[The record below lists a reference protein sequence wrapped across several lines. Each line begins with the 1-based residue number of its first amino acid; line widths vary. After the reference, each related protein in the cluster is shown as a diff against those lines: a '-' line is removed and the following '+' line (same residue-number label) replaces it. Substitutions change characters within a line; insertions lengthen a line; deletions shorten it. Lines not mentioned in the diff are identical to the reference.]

1 MAGRLAA
8 HNITTA
14 DSPTSVY
21 RCRTAGYTAAM
32 VNVCNRGAGPAD
44 ITIIVSDTANI
55 SDLAGTIE
63 FQTTV
68 NSKGVLERTGIAV
81 GSAQYITIIS
91 SSADISVVVMG
102 VETGDDAS
110 SSISEIPIIIGTLTR
125 TLINPMAKASGGE
138 YFGSAVSLH
147 GDNLIVGAKGNNASG
162 YGNGQAMIYNVISGQ
177 LLHTLS
183 FPGSNANNAV
193 FGQSV
198 GIGETYAIV
207 GSGSANEGSD
217 TFAGSVY
224 IYNVASGVLEHTIAS
239 PTTYG
244 TNNDLFGE
252 VVAIDGN
259 YAVAGAKNE
268 DDASNANTGIAYIIN
283 ASTGAVAHTLANPVS
298 GANAYFGKSVAVSGT
313 NVVVGASGYTAGA
326 VYIFSAITGS
336 LIRTISNPQGA
347 SNNHEF
353 GHSVAIDGNYLV
365 VGALLEDVSGVANTG
380 RAYVFNVTSG
390 ALVHTLDNPNV
401 YGTGESDQYGH
412 AVAISGD
419 RLIVGSR
426 REDDAGGTSSGVA
439 YVYSVSTG
447 TLLKTLTNPNQVGT
461 SENDYFGWSCA
472 INSNRMAIGA
482 MGENQDLA
490 PYYQANHGRTYV
502 FGVS

>member
-1 MAGRLAA
+1 MTGRLAA
-8 HNITTA
+8 QDITTA

-102 VETGDDAS
+102 IETGDDAS

-125 TLINPMAKASGGE
+125 TLINTQAKISGGN
-138 YFGSAVSLH
+138 YFGSAVSLY
-147 GDNLIVGAKGNNASG
+147 GDNLIVGAKGNNVNG
-162 YGNGQAMIYNVISGQ
+162 DKNGQAMIYNVISGQ

-183 FPGSNANNAV
+183 FPGSDANNTF
-193 FGQSV
+193 FGESV

-207 GSGSANEGSD
+207 GSGSADEGSD
-217 TFAGSVY
+217 NFAGSVY

-252 VVAIDGN
+252 AVAIDGN

-268 DDASNANTGIAYIIN
+268 DTFFHDNTGIAYIIN
-283 ASTGAVAHTLANPVS
+283 ASTGAVAHTLANPV
-298 GANAYFGKSVAVSGT
+298 GAIGAYFGKSVAVSGT
-313 NVVVGASGYTAGA
+313 NVVVGANGYTAGA
-326 VYIFSAITGS
+326 VYIFSATTGS

-353 GHSVAIDGNYLV
+353 GYSVAIDGNYLV
-365 VGALLEDVSGVANTG
+365 VGAPLEDVSGVANTG

-390 ALVHTLDNPNV
+390 VLVHTLENPNV
-401 YGTGESDQYGH
+401 YGTGEADEYGL

-419 RLIVGSR
+419 RLIVSSYK
-426 REDDAGGTSSGVA
+426 EDDAGGTSSGAA

-461 SENDYFGWSCA
+461 SENDFFGWSCA

-482 MGENQDLA
+482 MGENEDLA
-490 PYYQANHGRTYV
+490 PYYSADHGRTYV

>member
-8 HNITTA
+8 SNLTTPNA
-14 DSPTSVY
+14 ATSVY
-21 RCRTAGYTAAM
+21 RCRTTGYAVVS
-32 VNVCNRGAGPAD
+32 VNICNRGAGPAN

-68 NSKGVLERTGIAV
+68 NSKDVLERTGIAIS
-81 GSAQYITIIS
+81 SAQYITIIS
-91 SSADISVVVMG
+91 SSADVSVVVMG
-102 VETGDDAS
+102 AELGTVDA
-110 SSISEIPIIIGTLTR
+110 SISEIPIIIGTLTR
-125 TLINPMAKASGGE
+125 TLINTQAKISGGN
-138 YFGSAVSLH
+138 YFGSAVSLY
-147 GDNLIVGAKGNNASG
+147 GDNLIVGAKGNNVNG
-162 YGNGQAMIYNVISGQ
+162 DKNGQAMIYNVISGQ

-183 FPGSNANNAV
+183 FPGSDANNTF
-193 FGQSV
+193 FGESV

-207 GSGSANEGSD
+207 GSGSADEGSD

-244 TNNDLFGE
+244 TNNDVFGE
-252 VVAIDGN
+252 AVAIDGN

-298 GANAYFGKSVAVSGT
+298 GANAYFGKSVAVSGA
-313 NVVVGASGYTAGA
+313 NVVVGANGYTAGA
-326 VYIFSAITGS
+326 VYIFSATTGS

-353 GHSVAIDGNYLV
+353 GYSVAIDGNYLV
-365 VGALLEDVSGVANTG
+365 VGAPLEDVSGVANTG

-390 ALVHTLDNPNV
+390 VLVHTLENPNV
-401 YGTGESDQYGH
+401 YGTGEADEYGH

-419 RLIVGSR
+419 RLIVSSYK
-426 REDDAGGTSSGVA
+426 EDDAGGTSSGVA

-482 MGENQDLA
+482 MGENEDLA
-490 PYYQANHGRTYV
+490 PYYSADHGRTYV